1 MSAVK
6 INSALGLNLLFHSAI
21 YNRKCA
27 YLSFG
32 NSTPPQ
38 LASAQWSLF
47 RLWQLENEE
56 MTLRNLRKGSQ
67 RIGDK
72 NLK

>member
-6 INSALGLNLLFHSAI
+6 INSALGLNLHFHSTI
-21 YNRKCA
+21 YNRKWA
-27 YLSFG
+27 YLNFR

-47 RLWQLENEE
+47 RLGQLENEE
-56 MTLRNLRKGSQ
+56 MKAFC
-67 RIGDK
+67 
-72 NLK
+72 